1 MKITESKQRR
11 LRHYINAPK
20 RFLRRARDLYVD
32 SLVSI
37 DSKVGSANII
47 TCPTPN
53 TSHMPKNYSSNTMK
67 DDEERLEE
75 MYRSIC
81 SKYNGN
87 RVESDRGGCLRD
99 KGSGY
104 GAIDRS
110 YSIALGK
117 IGTIDEDE
125 PCEFQENVAVK
136 NDLFLRSR
144 SHIC

>member
-1 MKITESKQRR
+1 
-11 LRHYINAPK
+11 
-20 RFLRRARDLYVD
+20 
-32 SLVSI
+32 
-37 DSKVGSANII
+37 
-47 TCPTPN
+47 
-53 TSHMPKNYSSNTMK
+53 MK

-87 RVESDRGGCLRD
+87 SVEPDRGGCLRD
-99 KGSGY
+99 RGSGY

-144 SHIC
+144 SHAVTSNYSFH